1 MLFYFTLFLAFFYFK
16 VYRVRASVESA
27 TVLRHLETFMALGAG
42 LALLVFGFLTLSW
55 YLVLIASIVFFLL
68 SALMIV
74 AIQLGIFVDGQPLIG
89 MDFIFKLM
97 LPLSIIIV
105 ALSAAIIIL

>member
-1 MLFYFTLFLAFFYFK
+1 LFYVTLFLVFFYLK

-27 TVLRHLETFMALGAG
+27 TAFRQLETFVTLGAG

-55 YLVLIASIVFFLL
+55 YLVLVPALLFFLI

-74 AIQLGIFVDGQPLIG
+74 AIQLGIFVDGKPIIG

-97 LPLSIIIV
+97 LPLSVIIV
-105 ALSAAIIIL
+105 ILTAFTILL